1 MKDIAVMT
9 GIELD
14 QKAAE
19 YGLRRI
25 VESDADFKRRIVAE
39 FASFRG
45 LYLNI
50 FPKLAEMN
58 NHTHAV
64 QSIPKVEPPSYYLT
78 PFGNARVH
86 ADGSVMYHPRLEEH
100 PNPRAR
106 REEKVRRENRA
117 LARLNQPYKY
127 KFIYGGKEVEV
138 KHFSPKENLTIPI
151 PNGTVDYS
159 KLEPRIAAAAM
170 SELSQFDECE
180 HSWREYVGLTQQYHY
195 CTKCDQKKNS

>member
-64 QSIPKVEPPSYYLT
+64 QSIPKVELPSYYLT

-86 ADGSVMYHPRLEEH
+86 ADGSVMYHPC
-100 PNPRAR
+100 PR
-106 REEKVRRENRA
+106 
-117 LARLNQPYKY
+117 
-127 KFIYGGKEVEV
+127 G
-138 KHFSPKENLTIPI
+138 S
-151 PNGTVDYS
+151 S
-159 KLEPRIAAAAM
+159 
-170 SELSQFDECE
+170 
-180 HSWREYVGLTQQYHY
+180 
-195 CTKCDQKKNS
+195 